1 MAGRH
6 SLGDAGV
13 TLLMQQWQSDATLI
27 AADENWVDSQWA
39 RGYTATVI
47 SNRCDIAS
55 AAQQAGL
62 NALFNDFEF
71 SSLAGQIFNC
81 ALLRLPKERPLCHH
95 LINQLFDALQPGAT
109 MWLCGAKND
118 GIKTTFNR
126 AIDRFGGAAAVA
138 SKLKKHGALYL
149 GALRKQPLAGAALDD
164 QHYPLLR
171 PLTANSQWQSKPGIF
186 GWQKIDRGSELLLQN
201 WQRLI
206 SEGSLALPDRLLD
219 LGCGYGY
226 LGISAGLW
234 LAEQGHACQLVL
246 SDNSATALLAARAN
260 IALLPEALRQ
270 SCQLLAADGGQT
282 VDGRFELILCNPPF
296 HQGFSVDGRLTEKF
310 VAATRRL
317 LKPGGAAL
325 FVVNEF
331 VALERAA
338 EQQLWICEVER
349 REGFRV
355 LQLELPA

>member
-1 MAGRH
+1 MAGQY

-13 TLLMQQWQSDATLI
+13 TLLMEQWQSDATLI
-27 AADENWVDSQWA
+27 AADENWADAQWS
-39 RGYTATVI
+39 RGHSATVI

-55 AAQQAGL
+55 AAEHAGL
-62 NALFNDFEF
+62 NVLFNDFDF
-71 SSLAGQIFNC
+71 SPLAGQLFDC

-95 LINQLFDALQPGAT
+95 LINQLFDTLQPDAT
-109 MWLCGAKND
+109 VWFCGAKND

-126 AIDRFGGAAAVA
+126 AVERFGGATAVV
-138 SKLKKHGALYL
+138 SKLKKHGSLYL
-149 GALRKQPLAGAALDD
+149 GAVRKDNSAGSVLDD
-164 QHYPLLR
+164 QDYPQLR
-171 PLTANSQWQSKPGIF
+171 SLAADPHWQSKPGIF

-206 SEGSLALPDRLLD
+206 SEGQLAAPERLLD

-226 LGISAGLW
+226 LGISAGAW
-234 LAEQGHACQLVL
+234 LAEREHSCELIL
-246 SDNSATALLAARAN
+246 TDNSATALLAARAN
-260 IALLPEALRQ
+260 LDRLPDLLREP
-270 SCQLLAADGGQT
+270 SQLLAADSGR
-282 VDGRFELILCNPPF
+282 DIEGRFELILCNPPF

-310 VAATRRL
+310 IAATRRL

-331 VALERAA
+331 IPLERAA
-338 EQQLWICEVER
+338 EQQLWVCEIER
-349 REGFRV
+349 REGFRI